1 MSSRKDAVFASWYR
15 GKESCGNTAAQR
27 AAKRSARV
35 IISLCPTPQKA
46 FTNSRQVT
54 AFRLC
59 SAFRQPTTARTC
71 YNYKNVITCG
81 VVTNGGV
88 QMTETMKAELEAL
101 VRLADKKVDSEARMP
116 SSSLYKPRKEQ
127 ITARLDADVLE
138 WLKSQGKGYQTL
150 MNRLLRTQMLE
161 DLQKRKG

>member
-1 MSSRKDAVFASWYR
+1 
-15 GKESCGNTAAQR
+15 
-27 AAKRSARV
+27 
-35 IISLCPTPQKA
+35 
-46 FTNSRQVT
+46 
-54 AFRLC
+54 
-59 SAFRQPTTARTC
+59 
-71 YNYKNVITCG
+71 
-81 VVTNGGV
+81 
-88 QMTETMKAELEAL
+88 MTETMKAELEAL